1 MDGVYM
7 VATLVGII
15 AFSIA
20 IALVINNWFVMLS
33 MRKRRMYKD
42 LIQQEIAIYE
52 STGLHNHLYNN
63 TLLWIGVKI
72 SNFNHTVVAITPEQY
87 DTGGFDDPKIY
98 KILARS
104 EYGTFTKWYI

>member
-1 MDGVYM
+1 MASIYM
-7 VATLVGII
+7 VATMIGII
-15 AFSIA
+15 ALSIA
-20 IALVINNWFVMLS
+20 TGFIINNGIVMLS